1 MPRNFDGVIEI
12 TLQGPAEAVGVKT
25 SVASTIENIKD
36 VWMEYVSPT
45 DRDRDIAD
53 LCCIFDGFLLENS
66 ATLVGLGVVGGD
78 TILVFPRTGSVPQLG
93 TLTLKKR
100 SAEEVLN

>member
-36 VWMEYVSPT
+36 VWLEYVSPT

-66 ATLVGLGVVGGD
+66 ATLVGLCAIRASRPPLAD
-78 TILVFPRTGSVPQLG
+78 ATSPCAR
-93 TLTLKKR
+93 
-100 SAEEVLN
+100 